1 MVYFADTWFWMA
13 LINKKDAGHSA
24 AQRLLGEVGDKIVTS
39 QLVLVE
45 LLAACSRAA
54 VLRALAID
62 LKQRLDNGPIKV
74 IANSPEMFER
84 AFANYAKF
92 ADKQWSLVDCA
103 SFEMMRDEKL
113 TEALTNDGHF
123 EQAGF
128 VIRNGLP

>member
-1 MVYFADTWFWMA
+1 VAYFADTWFWMA
-13 LINKKDAGHSA
+13 LINKKDAGHPA
-24 AQRLLGEVGDKIVTS
+24 AQKLQREVGDKIVTS

-45 LLAACSRAA
+45 LLALCSKFS
-54 VLRALAID
+54 VLRALAVG
-62 LKQRLDNGPIKV
+62 LAQRLDRGPIKV

-84 AFANYAKF
+84 AFAVYARF
-92 ADKQWSLVDCA
+92 SDKKWSLVDCA

-128 VIRNGLP
+128 VIRNGAQ